1 MKKQYK
7 RFIHLTINNDAVHD
21 LFIEDV
27 LTHEQKLQIQELDV
41 QKRMENLLD
50 YIIIP
55 SLQGGMAQKYINLIN
70 IMINSDDSLL
80 RAMAS
85 EMIKLH
91 K

>member
-7 RFIHLTINNDAVHD
+7 RFIHLTINNDTVHD

>member
-1 MKKQYK
+1 MTKQYK
-7 RFIHLTINNDAVHD
+7 RFVQLTIDKDAVQD
-21 LFIEDV
+21 LFVEEV
-27 LTHEQKLQIQELDV
+27 LTIEQKLEIQKLDV
-41 QKRMENLLD
+41 KKRMENLLD

-55 SLQGGMAQKYINLIN
+55 SLQEGIAQKYINLIK
-70 IMINSDDSLL
+70 IMSNSSDSLL

>member
-7 RFIHLTINNDAVHD
+7 RFIHLTINNDAVQD

-27 LTHEQKLQIQELDV
+27 LTHEEKLDIQMLNIR
-41 QKRMENLLD
+41 KRMEYLLD
-50 YIIIP
+50 YVIIP
-55 SLQGGMAQKYINLIN
+55 SLQAGMAQKYINLIN

>member
-1 MKKQYK
+1 MQKQYK
-7 RFIHLTINNDAVHD
+7 RFICLTISNVAVQD
-21 LFIEDV
+21 LFVENV
-27 LTHEQKLQIQELDV
+27 LTHEQKLEIQKIDA
-41 QKRMENLLD
+41 QKRMEYLLD
-50 YIIIP
+50 YVIIRSLHAEIP
-55 SLQGGMAQKYINLIN
+55 QKYINLIN

>member
-1 MKKQYK
+1 MRKQYK
-7 RFIHLTINNDAVHD
+7 RFVHFTINNDAVQD
-21 LFIEDV
+21 LFIEEV
-27 LTHEQKLQIQELDV
+27 LTHEQKLEIQKLDV

-50 YIIIP
+50 YVIIP
-55 SLQGGMAQKYINLIN
+55 SLQAGMAQKYINLIN

-85 EMIKLH
+85 EMITLH